1 MADDDTP
8 PVPAEE
14 ANMSGRAAAPERGVQ
29 LDVDKMI
36 SSLMSYKNDPGKQV
50 RMCFS
55 FRRFCSCSVVCFMR
69 SFYRHGTLRKCV
81 DKAF

>member
-1 MADDDTP
+1 MAESDTP
-8 PVPAEE
+8 PVPAGE
-14 ANMSGRAAAPERGVQ
+14 ATVSGKAAAPERGVQ

-50 RMCFS
+50 RTCCALS
-55 FRRFCSCSVVCFMR
+55 SLLQLHRRLLHAFILSTWQTTR
-69 SFYRHGTLRKCV
+69 NA